1 MNTSPVLLSKVSA
14 ALANSPI
21 GQLRR
26 LIVIENDA
34 EVIITGA
41 VSSYYFKQMAQET
54 VRYAVGGR
62 RLFNHV
68 EVYFGEA
75 A

>member
-1 MNTSPVLLSKVSA
+1 MNTSPVLLSKVCE

-54 VRYAVGGR
+54 IRGAIGKR
-62 RLFNHV
+62 RLLNHV